1 MDIFAVLTLIGGL
14 VMFLY
19 GMNVMGSGLEKL
31 AGGKLEKLFD
41 KLTSN
46 PFKGFLLGFVV
57 TAIIQ
62 SSSATTVMLV
72 GFVNSGIMKLKQTIG
87 IIMGAN
93 IGTAVT
99 AWILSL
105 TGIEGG
111 NVWLEMLKPSSFTPI
126 LALIGIIF
134 YMFMKDEKR
143 KCIGIILLGFT
154 VLMYGMDAMS
164 GAVEPL
170 KDMPEF
176 SNILLMFDNPLLGI
190 LAGAVLTAII
200 QSSSA
205 SVGIL
210 QALSSTGAVH
220 FSTALPIILGQNI
233 GTCITAA
240 ISAIGTNKNAKRVA
254 AIHLSFN
261 IIGTIIFVAIYY
273 PINAFIH
280 FSFANSVVNALDIA
294 VVHTLF
300 KVITTIILFPFI
312 NGLEKLSYA
321 IVRDKK
327 DKEEQEKKNTFAL
340 LDDRFLATPSV
351 GLAQCRTLL
360 VKMADLARENIRLSI
375 DTLNKYDADVAKQV
389 EKNEDMVDKYEDK
402 IGTYLVKL
410 SSRDLSVKDSQS
422 IAMQLHVIGDF
433 ERISD
438 HSKNIIKLSGE
449 MNDKK
454 IEFSKKARAEIKVV
468 CRAVTDIL
476 DMAVEAFATQDIDVV
491 VKVEALEEAID
502 KLCLKLR
509 NRHIKRLQKGT
520 CTIELGFIF
529 TDLLTNL
536 ERVSDHCSNIASAI
550 KQEEDESFESHKYVR
565 KLKETGE
572 GFVRDVEEYM
582 DIYHIPK
589 KQER

>member
-14 VMFLY
+14 ALFLY

-31 AGGKLEKLFD
+31 AGGRLEKLFD

-72 GFVNSGIMKLKQTIG
+72 GFVNSGIMKLKQSIG

-99 AWILSL
+99 AWLLSM

-111 NVWLEMLKPSSFTPI
+111 NIWLEMLKPSSFTPI
-126 LALIGIIF
+126 LAVIGIIF
-134 YMFMKDEKR
+134 YMFMKDDKH
-143 KCIGIILLGFT
+143 KYIGMILLGFT
-154 VLMYGMDAMS
+154 VLMYGMDTMS

-176 SNILLMFDNPLLGI
+176 SNILLMFDNPVLGI

-261 IIGTIIFVAIYY
+261 IIGTLIFVAIYY
-273 PINAFIH
+273 PLNAFIH
-280 FSFANSVVNALDIA
+280 FSFASSVVNALDIA
-294 VVHTLF
+294 VIHTLF
-300 KVITTIILFPFI
+300 KVATTIILFPFI
-312 NGLEKLSYA
+312 GALEKLSY
-321 IVRDKK
+321 IIIRDKDEK
-327 DKEEQEKKNTFAL
+327 DSPADSGPVIDERFMSTPAFA
-340 LDDRFLATPSV
+340 V
-351 GLAQCRTLL
+351 AQCKTQTI
-360 VKMADLARENIRLSI
+360 KMAELARQNIINAFMLMKNWDKCMAQEISE
-375 DTLNKYDADVAKQV
+375 T
-389 EKNEDMVDKYEDK
+389 EKTVDKYEDV

-410 SSRDLSVKDSQS
+410 SSQEMSLQESRMVSTILHTLS
-422 IAMQLHVIGDF
+422 DF

-438 HSKNIIKLSGE
+438 HAKNILKSAKE
-449 MNDKK
+449 MHDKK
-454 IEFSKKARAEIKVV
+454 IRFSKKAQTELEVMCNAIDEIVGLAIKAF
-468 CRAVTDIL
+468 RDNDLYSAYL
-476 DMAVEAFATQDIDVV
+476 VEP
-491 VKVEALEEAID
+491 LEEVVD
-502 KLCLKLR
+502 QLRTKLKS
-509 NRHIKRLQKGT
+509 RHIKRLQKGLCSMET
-520 CTIELGFIF
+520 GFIYI
-529 TDLLTNL
+529 DLLTSL
-536 ERVSDHCSNIASAI
+536 ERVSDHCSNVAVCLIQVNDDNFETHEYLRTVKTSG
-550 KQEEDESFESHKYVR
+550 DEFDTYVERYLKKYQ
-565 KLKETGE
+565 L
-572 GFVRDVEEYM
+572 
-582 DIYHIPK
+582 PK
-589 KQER
+589 KA